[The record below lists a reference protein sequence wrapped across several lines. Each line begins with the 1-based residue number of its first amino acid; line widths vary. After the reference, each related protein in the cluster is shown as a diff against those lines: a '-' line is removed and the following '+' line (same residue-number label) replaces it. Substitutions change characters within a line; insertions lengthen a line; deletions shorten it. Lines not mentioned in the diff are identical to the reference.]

1 MDGVGRWWSNG
12 GDGLSAKQVW
22 LAGVGWGW
30 RWGSADEIGA
40 LNSMTRES
48 TLNAIR
54 LVRQGRAFDLGVSV
68 DRSSFRS
75 PAHPSTEVL
84 SFRTPEGT
92 KRQADIAFMDPVA
105 NTKQLAFM
113 SGLVLCSDHLGSQ
126 IDGLAHVTTGN
137 DNHWYNGF
145 TTEKFGGDF
154 GPRRAGADTTPP
166 IIARGVMLDVAG
178 LNGVERLADGTAVG
192 PDDLRAAAARQ
203 KVDLRAG
210 DVVLVRTGSLGLWG
224 EAGHDHEQ
232 LRGGDSSGLN
242 LAAARWLVE
251 ECGAMVIGSDTSM
264 VEVFPAVDGDTWHP
278 VHEYLLVEQGVHMA
292 ELHYLEE
299 LAAEG
304 VNEFCYVALLP
315 KLRGITAGFAMR
327 PIALV

>member
-1 MDGVGRWWSNG
+1 M
-12 GDGLSAKQVW
+12 SADNAKTKPGW
-22 LAGVGWGW
+22 LPGVGWGW
-30 RWGSADEIGA
+30 RWSSADEIGA
-40 LNSMTRES
+40 LNFMTRES
-48 TLNAIR
+48 TLKAIG
-54 LVRQGRAFDLGVSV
+54 LVQHGRAFDLGVSA
-68 DRSSFRS
+68 DRSSFHS
-75 PAHPSTEVL
+75 PAHPSTEIL
-84 SFRTPEGT
+84 SFRSPEGT
-92 KRQADIAFMDPVA
+92 KRQADIPFMDPAA

-113 SGLVLCSDHLGSQ
+113 SALVLCSDHLGSQ

-145 TTEKFGGDF
+145 TTEKYGGDF
-154 GPRRAGADTTPP
+154 GPRRAGAETTPP

-178 LNGVERLADGTAVG
+178 LHGVGRLADVTAIG
-192 PDDLRAAAARQ
+192 PEDLRAAATRQ
-203 KVDLRAG
+203 KVDLMVG
-210 DVVLVRTGSLGLWG
+210 DVVLVRTGSLMLWG

-232 LRGGDSSGLN
+232 LRGADSSGLN

-278 VHEYLLVEQGVHMA
+278 VHEYLLIEQGVHMA

-304 VNEFCYVALLP
+304 ISEFCYVALLP

-327 PIALV
+327 PVALV